1 MNDLENE
8 PLLKGVKVI
17 ELASMVF
24 APSACVVMADFGA
37 DVIKVE
43 PLETGDLNRHWHK
56 IPGLPISDMAYPF
69 QVDNRNKKS
78 IALNLKSEEGYETFC
93 KLIADADVL
102 VTNYRLKALERLK
115 LDFDSVIKI
124 NPGIVY
130 ALATGFGEQGDEKH
144 KPGYDTV
151 CYWSRSGIEAQ
162 VFPYEG
168 WLSTFPYG
176 AGDHPSGMTLFG
188 AIMTGIYKKLKT
200 GKGCK
205 VSTSLLANG
214 AWANSVMLQAQLADA
229 SFREKRPRENA
240 YNFTSLHYPTKD
252 GRLLKLSLVNSQK
265 DWVPFCEAIDRADIP
280 VDPRWQDLDA
290 RSKNMSE
297 LILVLSK
304 TVIAHDVKYWQEKL
318 ESHDIPHTIVST
330 YEEAANDKQKAAN
343 DIVVPLDHPEYGKMR
358 TVNSPF
364 EVSGSRKI
372 KPGPAPKLGEHSDK
386 VLTDHG
392 YSVEEISALRK
403 AGVLG

>member
-1 MNDLENE
+1 MNEQPE
-8 PLLKGVKVI
+8 EALLAGVKVI

-43 PLETGDLNRHWHK
+43 PMETGDLNRHWHR
-56 IPGLPISDMAYPF
+56 IPGLPVSDMAYPF
-69 QVDNRNKKS
+69 QMDNRNKRS
-78 IALNLKSEEGYETFC
+78 VALNLKTEEGYKIFKE
-93 KLIADADVL
+93 LLVEADVL
-102 VTNYRLKALERLK
+102 VTNYRLKALEKLK
-115 LDFDSVIKI
+115 LDFDSVIEI
-124 NPGIVY
+124 NPSIVY
-130 ALATGFGEQGDEKH
+130 ALATGFGEQGEEKH

-151 CYWSRSGIEAQ
+151 CYWSRSGIEMQ

-176 AGDHPSGMTLFG
+176 AGDHPSGMTLF
-188 AIMTGIYKKLKT
+188 AAVMTGIYKRQKT

-229 SFREKRPRENA
+229 SFKEKRPRENA

-265 DWVPFCEAIDRADIP
+265 DWVPFCGAIDRPDIP
-280 VDPRWQDLDA
+280 LDPRWKEVDD
-290 RSKNMSE
+290 RSDNMAE
-297 LILVLSK
+297 LIAQLSR
-304 TVIAHDVKYWQEKL
+304 TFIAEDVHYWQQKL

-330 YEEAANDKQKAAN
+330 YEEAANDLQKEAN
-343 DIVVPLDHPEYGKMR
+343 DIVVPLDHPEFGKMR
-358 TVNSPF
+358 TINSPF
-364 EVSGSRKI
+364 EVQGSQKI
-372 KPGPAPKLGEHSDK
+372 KAGPAPDLGEHSNE
-386 VLTDHG
+386 LLSELG
-392 YSVEEISALRK
+392 YSTEEISTLRES
-403 AGVLG
+403 GVLG

>member
-1 MNDLENE
+1 MNEQPE
-8 PLLKGVKVI
+8 EALLAGVKVI

-43 PLETGDLNRHWHK
+43 PMETGDLNRHWHR
-56 IPGLPISDMAYPF
+56 IPGLPVSDMAYPF
-69 QVDNRNKKS
+69 QMDNRNKRS
-78 IALNLKSEEGYETFC
+78 VALNLKTEGGYKIFKE
-93 KLIADADVL
+93 LLVEADVL
-102 VTNYRLKALERLK
+102 VTNYRLKALEKLK
-115 LDFDSVIKI
+115 LDFDSVIEI
-124 NPGIVY
+124 NPSIVY
-130 ALATGFGEQGDEKH
+130 ALATGFGEQGEEKH

-151 CYWSRSGIEAQ
+151 CYWSRSGIEMQ

-176 AGDHPSGMTLFG
+176 AGDHPSGMTLF
-188 AIMTGIYKKLKT
+188 AAVMTGIYKRQKT

-229 SFREKRPRENA
+229 SFKEKRPRENA

-265 DWVPFCEAIDRADIP
+265 DWVPFCGAIDRPDIP
-280 VDPRWQDLDA
+280 LDPRWKEVDD
-290 RSKNMSE
+290 RSDNMAE
-297 LILVLSK
+297 LIAQLSR
-304 TVIAHDVKYWQEKL
+304 TFIAEDVHYWQQKL

-330 YEEAANDKQKAAN
+330 YEEAANDLQKEAN
-343 DIVVPLDHPEYGKMR
+343 DIVVPLDHPEFGKMR
-358 TVNSPF
+358 TINSPF
-364 EVSGSRKI
+364 EVQGSQKI
-372 KPGPAPKLGEHSDK
+372 KAGPAPDLGEHSNE
-386 VLTDHG
+386 LLSELG
-392 YSVEEISALRK
+392 YSTEEISTLRES
-403 AGVLG
+403 GVLG